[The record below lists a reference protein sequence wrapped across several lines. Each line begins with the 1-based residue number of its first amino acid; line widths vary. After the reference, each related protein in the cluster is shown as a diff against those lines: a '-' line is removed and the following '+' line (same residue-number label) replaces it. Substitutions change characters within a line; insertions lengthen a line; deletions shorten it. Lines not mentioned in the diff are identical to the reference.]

1 MGMLGTRHSNHKM
14 EWNGQDISKSERV
27 RQVRVQGGR
36 WIFLVFIQ
44 GDLMYKIMN
53 GSIWKVEFLDND
65 VARIITIGP
74 DHPEYEAALAAVQAA
89 QQAQPNEP
97 QQTPP
102 A

>member
-1 MGMLGTRHSNHKM
+1 
-14 EWNGQDISKSERV
+14 
-27 RQVRVQGGR
+27 
-36 WIFLVFIQ
+36 
-44 GDLMYKIMN
+44 MYKIMN